1 MLSTLLAEIHEEPA
15 PLIAEPWVFAA
26 IAAAIF
32 IVLAF
37 VTWSYRDVANRH
49 SEKTA
54 GQNPHDHG
62 HQSHSPS
69 GANH

>member
-1 MLSTLLAEIHEEPA
+1 MLHTLLTETHEELA

-26 IAAAIF
+26 VAAAVF
-32 IVLAF
+32 LLLGF

-49 SEKTA
+49 SDKTA
-54 GQNPHDHG
+54 GQTPGDHG